1 MQVLELANHS
11 KISVGVKQS
20 MKAIQAD
27 RAAMVYIAEDADT
40 YVINQVVEL
49 ANQKSVQILKVNT
62 MKELGRA
69 CKIDVGAATAVIENI
84 SSS

>member
-69 CKIDVGAATAVIENI
+69 CKIDVGAAIAVIEK
-84 SSS
+84 

>member
-20 MKAIQAD
+20 MKAIHND
-27 RAAMVYIAEDADT
+27 HAAVVYIAEDADP
-40 YVINQVVEL
+40 YVVNQVIDL
-49 ANQKSVQILKVNT
+49 AIEKSVEIIKVGT

-69 CKIDVGAATAVIENI
+69 CKIDVGAATAVIEK
-84 SSS
+84 